1 MSDDP
6 APQNPRPLRDQPGAA
21 GALLREGRTEFR
33 RGLDES
39 HAFRRGTRTRR
50 RRAAAN
56 WSAVTVGAALALWLG
71 TKALSPFV
79 PPSAPSV
86 SAEKLNQAPTPKPS
100 AVVPALALSATTVSH
115 RQAPPQP
122 QPTVSVQAPA
132 ASPSEA
138 ECRGELASNKPAR
151 AVDCF
156 RARSQEHG
164 VTGEVASY
172 EAARLAFE
180 HLNDPA
186 RALPWLEEHRRRFP
200 NGALRGEVEWL
211 RVRSLERVG
220 RFQEALAASE
230 TLLAS
235 AQGRA
240 LSAELHLLRARIHAD
255 ALGDCGEA
263 VSELVA
269 LIGDPSERGDEAELR
284 RAACLEKLGRE
295 SDAIAAYRQYL
306 ARTAPKRGASAQ
318 ERLEALQR

>member
-1 MSDDP
+1 MSHDP
-6 APQNPRPLRDQPGAA
+6 APQSPRPLRDQPGEA
-21 GALLREGRTEFR
+21 GALLREGEAEFR

-39 HAFRRGTRTRR
+39 YAFRRGARRRR

-56 WSAVTVGAALALWLG
+56 WSAVAVGTALALWLG
-71 TKALSPFV
+71 TRALSPFV
-79 PPSAPSV
+79 PPTAPSV
-86 SAEKLNQAPTPKPS
+86 TAEKLNLAPTPKPS
-100 AVVPALALSATTVSH
+100 AVVPALAVSATAVSD
-115 RQAPPQP
+115 RLAPPP
-122 QPTVSVQAPA
+122 PSVSVQAPA
-132 ASPSEA
+132 AFPSEA
-138 ECRGELASNKPAR
+138 ECRGELAANKPAR

-156 RARSQEHG
+156 RARSREHG

-172 EAARLAFE
+172 EAARLTFE
-180 HLNDPA
+180 RLNDPA

-200 NGALRGEVEWL
+200 DGALRGEVDWL
-211 RVRSLERVG
+211 RVRSLERTG
-220 RFQEALAASE
+220 RFREALAASE

-284 RAACLEKLGRE
+284 RAACLEKLGRD

-306 ARTAPKRGASAQ
+306 ARAAPKRAANAQ